1 MSPLVSLH
9 YSLLLLS
16 FEPQFER
23 ADVVVAAAR
32 VNRPGNSLNLVL
44 DLEQLNGHSSPL
56 ELDQLSC

>member
-1 MSPLVSLH
+1 MSSLVSLH